1 MFETFN
7 TPAMYVATS
16 PTTSLYAT
24 GCTTGFVLESG
35 DGVTSAT
42 IIVGGNYNKFRA
54 ELLPELTGAYL
65 TKYLMNLLGHHFF
78 TTTKDSHYIIRDI
91 KEKLCYVALDFEQE
105 MQSASSSS
113 SLERS
118 YKLPDGQVVTFG
130 NELFRCPETLLS
142 YMPEACYN
150 SIMKHT
156 ATRDITAGD
165 LFGNI
170 ILSGDNTMFP
180 GLAERIQN
188 KVTVLAP
195 SNMKVKVIAPPER
208 KYLTWIGGSIL
219 ASLSGFK
226 HMWISKQQY
235 DEHGPSI
242 VHNCN

>member
-1 MFETFN
+1 M
-7 TPAMYVATS
+7 
-16 PTTSLYAT
+16 
-24 GCTTGFVLESG
+24 
-35 DGVTSAT
+35 
-42 IIVGGNYNKFRA
+42 
-54 ELLPELTGAYL
+54 
-65 TKYLMNLLGHHFF
+65 
-78 TTTKDSHYIIRDI
+78 
-91 KEKLCYVALDFEQE
+91 
-105 MQSASSSS
+105 
-113 SLERS
+113 S
-118 YKLPDGQVVTFG
+118 YSDV
-130 NELFRCPETLLS
+130 NAETLLS